1 MTLIAPRLPYDLATP
16 PAGVRLWLGVV
27 AAKLQISVRDLSSAA
42 GMGGTTFRRLLT
54 NEWPA
59 RMNDR
64 QRSEMREA
72 IEQLCS
78 LRGATPE
85 QLALLWHAYT
95 TRKTPAAA
103 VVATAAEALG
113 LHARP
118 ATKRPRQALC
128 QQDATPTNPT
138 QKDDPDM
145 LLPKQVLTPE
155 ARRHFKLFSNPFSGE
170 VQATS
175 QMFDGAEVRYV
186 REALWQCAQNGGF
199 MAVVGESG
207 SGKTTIQCD
216 LEERITQASDP
227 ITVIKPSV
235 LGMEQL
241 ERLGARLKSTDILHA
256 IISQLDPLRS
266 VPQSVQAR
274 TVAAQKLLIKSAESG
289 NRCLLVIEEAHSVAD
304 ETLKHLKR
312 LHELR
317 LGRRPLLGIL
327 LLAQPELGKRLADGL
342 RNATLR
348 EVTQRCELLQLLPLD
363 NELRAYLETR
373 ATAAGVKLETL
384 IDQAGIDAL
393 RERLTMRRP
402 GDRKAVSMCYP
413 LAVGNML
420 TKALNEAA
428 AVGVPLVTK
437 DVMAAC

>member
-1 MTLIAPRLPYDLATP
+1 MTALTRKLPYDLAAP
-16 PAGVRLWLGVV
+16 PVGVRLWLGVV
-27 AAKLQISVRDLSSAA
+27 AAKLQISVRDLASTA
-42 GMGGTTFRRLLT
+42 GMGATTFRRLLT

-59 RMNDR
+59 RTNEHER
-64 QRSEMREA
+64 EQMREA
-72 IEQLCS
+72 IELLFA

-85 QLALLWHAYT
+85 QLAVLWHAHT
-95 TRKTPAAA
+95 TRKSP
-103 VVATAAEALG
+103 ATAAVA
-113 LHARP
+113 A
-118 ATKRPRQALC
+118 AT
-128 QQDATPTNPT
+128 DANLSHPQPTPT
-138 QKDDPDM
+138 QEEPDM
-145 LLPKQVLTPE
+145 LLPKQSLTSE
-155 ARRHFKLFSNPFSGE
+155 ARKHFRLFSNPFSGE
-170 VQATS
+170 VQTTA

-186 REALWQCAQNGGF
+186 REAVWQCAQNGGF
-199 MAVVGESG
+199 MAIVGESG

-216 LEERITQASDP
+216 LEERITLASDP

-241 ERLGARLKSTDILHA
+241 DRLGARLKSTDILHA

-266 VPQSVQAR
+266 VPQTVQAR

-289 NRCLLVIEEAHSVAD
+289 NRCLLVIEEAHSVSD

-312 LHELR
+312 LHEMR

-327 LLAQPELGKRLADGL
+327 LLAQPELAKRLADGL

-373 ATAAGVKLETL
+373 ASAAGVKLETL

-393 RERLTMRRP
+393 RERLTLRRP

-437 DVMAAC
+437 DVMATC

>member
-1 MTLIAPRLPYDLATP
+1 
-16 PAGVRLWLGVV
+16 
-27 AAKLQISVRDLSSAA
+27 
-42 GMGGTTFRRLLT
+42 
-54 NEWPA
+54 
-59 RMNDR
+59 
-64 QRSEMREA
+64 
-72 IEQLCS
+72 
-78 LRGATPE
+78 
-85 QLALLWHAYT
+85 
-95 TRKTPAAA
+95 
-103 VVATAAEALG
+103 
-113 LHARP
+113 
-118 ATKRPRQALC
+118 
-128 QQDATPTNPT
+128 
-138 QKDDPDM
+138 M
-145 LLPKQVLTPE
+145 LLPKQSLTSE
-155 ARRHFKLFSNPFSGE
+155 ARKHFRLFSNPFSGE
-170 VQATS
+170 VQTTA

-186 REALWQCAQNGGF
+186 REAVWQCAQNGGF
-199 MAVVGESG
+199 MAIVGESG

-216 LEERITQASDP
+216 LEERITLASDP

-241 ERLGARLKSTDILHA
+241 DRLGARLKSTDILHA

-266 VPQSVQAR
+266 VPQTVQAR

-289 NRCLLVIEEAHSVAD
+289 NRCLLVIEEAHSVSD

-312 LHELR
+312 LHEMR

-327 LLAQPELGKRLADGL
+327 LLAQPELAKRLADGL

-373 ATAAGVKLETL
+373 ASAAGVKLETL

-393 RERLTMRRP
+393 RERLTLRRP

-437 DVMAAC
+437 DVMATC